1 MVYFFSGEISTH
13 ISITITINYKEKN
26 NRYIQYIGRRPDRSF
41 FMKYEWNIEKRNM
54 LKGLLSQGYRIT
66 EIEEMLDISR
76 HTLRAELK
84 RGLTESE
91 FNNLRYIKY
100 DPLMAM
106 DSLVREV
113 VSDEGL
119 NLLMDYW
126 KAKEKEEK
134 KEINNVKL

>member
-1 MVYFFSGEISTH
+1 
-13 ISITITINYKEKN
+13 
-26 NRYIQYIGRRPDRSF
+26 
-41 FMKYEWNIEKRNM
+41 MKYEWNIEKRNM